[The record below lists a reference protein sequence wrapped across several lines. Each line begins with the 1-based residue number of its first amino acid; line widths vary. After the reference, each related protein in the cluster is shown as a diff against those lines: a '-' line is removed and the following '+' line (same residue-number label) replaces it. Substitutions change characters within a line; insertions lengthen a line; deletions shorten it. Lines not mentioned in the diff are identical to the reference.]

1 MIDKALATAASPLA
15 RLRSV
20 HPLVPWVLTGIVLVP
35 LPWLALNEYQI
46 YMIDYTCVMILAS
59 VGLNIIKGFAGQVT
73 VGHIGLF
80 AIGAYSSAILSL
92 NFGFPF
98 WLSLPCA
105 VAITAMAGLIVGIPS
120 FRLEGAYLALVTLGL
135 SESVRIFIIVTPY
148 LGGTIG
154 IGNIPAP
161 QIGDF
166 AFDNWT
172 RYYFLLMPVTLL
184 GIYCS
189 FCILGSRVG
198 RAFKA
203 LREDPIA
210 AAAAGINVRRYKL
223 LAFCISAIYAGTA
236 GAMWAHMDPGYI
248 SPNSITLLEMVT
260 MLLIVVLGGI
270 GNIWGGI
277 IGAIIVTIVH
287 DLTAPYPWYQF
298 VLYGGF
304 IVITVLYMPKGIG
317 GLIDRYFVT
326 RRFIEARKRRLKDAT

>member
-1 MIDKALATAASPLA
+1 MIDKARTATAS
-15 RLRSV
+15 LRGGLYSL
-20 HPLVPWVLTGIVLVP
+20 HPIAPWVLSGIVLVP
-35 LPWLALNEYQI
+35 VPWLVLNEYQI
-46 YMIDYTCVMILAS
+46 YLIDFTCVMILAS
-59 VGLNIIKGFAGQVT
+59 IGLNIIKGFAGQVT

-92 NFGFPF
+92 NFGLLF

-120 FRLEGAYLALVTLGL
+120 FRLEGAYLSLVTLGL

-166 AFDNWT
+166 AFDSWT

-189 FCILGSRVG
+189 FRILRSRVG

-223 LAFCISAIYAGTA
+223 LAFFISAIYAGIA
-236 GAMWAHMDPGYI
+236 GGMWAHMSPGYI
-248 SPNSITLLEMVT
+248 SPNSVTLLEMVT

-270 GNIWGGI
+270 GHIWGASSARSSSPSSTTSPIPIPG
-277 IGAIIVTIVH
+277 TQ
-287 DLTAPYPWYQF
+287 L
-298 VLYGGF
+298 VLFGGF

-317 GLIDRYFVT
+317 GLIERYFVT
-326 RRFIEARKRRLKDAT
+326 RRFIEARNRRLSDAT